1 MGSEVYC
8 RSSLASG
15 RISCGPSE
23 QLKPMRSAPSPS
35 ITAAIEGTQQPVK
48 VRPVASKVMLTISGS
63 GLSRASQLSLTA
75 RMPALT
81 SYRSVIVSSTT
92 RSTPAVMPART
103 CSQNSS

>member
-1 MGSEVYC
+1 
-8 RSSLASG
+8 
-15 RISCGPSE
+15 
-23 QLKPMRSAPSPS
+23 MRSAPSPS

-63 GLSRASQLSLTA
+63 GLPRASQLSLTA